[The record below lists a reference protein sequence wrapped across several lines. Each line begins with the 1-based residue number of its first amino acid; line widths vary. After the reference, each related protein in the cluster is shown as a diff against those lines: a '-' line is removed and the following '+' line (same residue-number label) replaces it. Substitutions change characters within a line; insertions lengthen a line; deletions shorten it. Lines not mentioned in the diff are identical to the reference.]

1 MWLHPRG
8 AEQGTPGS
16 TLRPPT
22 AAHHGDSRAHRS
34 WHIPALPAARASTL
48 VQPSSDSR
56 GRSQPVSGI
65 NISCAQAV
73 HLTLFCSSAPD
84 LHARSNEFSSAT
96 PSAAPAPCHHRRQ
109 SIACPARDRCLSLH
123 AGCGQLQ
130 DGEENEDGV
139 SPGCRWFGVTLL
151 SPLRF
156 GVGGGDGEKEAA
168 AGTRLC
174 AAPRSAPY
182 YPR

>member
-1 MWLHPRG
+1 MAASLGCRAGDPRLN
-8 AEQGTPGS
+8 PV
-16 TLRPPT
+16 PPI

-34 WHIPALPAARASTL
+34 WHIPALPAARASTP

-56 GRSQPVSGI
+56 GWSQPVNGI
-65 NISCAQAV
+65 NISCTQAV
-73 HLTLFCSSAPD
+73 HLTLFRSSTPD
-84 LHARSNEFSSAT
+84 LRARSNEFGSVT
-96 PSAAPAPCHHRRQ
+96 PSAAPALCHHRWQ
-109 SIACPARDRCLSLH
+109 SIACPAGDRSLSLH
-123 AGCGQLQ
+123 AGCGQPR
-130 DGEENEDGV
+130 DGDEVEDGV
-139 SPGCRWFGVTLL
+139 SPGCRWFRVTLL

-156 GVGGGDGEKEAA
+156 GVGGGDGKKEAA

>member
-1 MWLHPRG
+1 MAASLGCRAGDPRLNP
-8 AEQGTPGS
+8 TPS
-16 TLRPPT
+16 I

-34 WHIPALPAARASTL
+34 WHIPALPAARASTP

-56 GRSQPVSGI
+56 GRRQPVSGI
-65 NISCAQAV
+65 NISCTQAV
-73 HLTLFCSSAPD
+73 HLTLFRSSAPD
-84 LHARSNEFSSAT
+84 LCARSNEFSSVT

-109 SIACPARDRCLSLH
+109 SIACPAGDRSLSLH
-123 AGCGQLQ
+123 AGCGQPW
-130 DGEENEDGV
+130 DGDEDGV
-139 SPGCRWFGVTLL
+139 SPSCRWFGVTLL

-156 GVGGGDGEKEAA
+156 GMGGGDGKKEAA